1 MAAVD
6 QPSAGS
12 APGILALPGVRTFR
26 SRRFREVT
34 AVGLWAIGLVLLG
47 KTLAAQVGDPAG
59 QFAIDFAD
67 YHGAAR
73 EMVDGRTPYAPAMLE
88 GPVPS
93 QGQGAYR
100 YPPPFAQ
107 LLAPLTA
114 LPLTVA
120 AWLWLALQAVL
131 IFASVWLAGS
141 LGGARSTRERFLWSG
156 VAATYFLPAFDA
168 LWKGNVSGVLA
179 FQVALL
185 AAGRVRGGFA
195 LASALLL
202 KVSPAALVPAV
213 LVRGAAGRR
222 AELLGLALG
231 TAVIVFPSFV
241 VFPGAWLDYGR
252 VLPNLLA
259 GSTDYLTNLAPA
271 SILDTR
277 LPAVGTLVGAVRV
290 LTVATGIA
298 AVLLAAWLA
307 RRPDGWHAAVSAGV
321 VGMLVLPS
329 SIWYHYLVVLLP
341 VGALAWPAAG
351 LPGRVGLLAGALLVY
366 GGFARWLPLAT
377 PGAAV
382 MVVAA
387 LAVLWPRPRSQRP
400 GETAARPRGS
410 DRSSFAPPHCCS
422 ARRTSQV
429 IGART
434 TRSAARLSD
443 PRLVPVT
450 NKLPLEHDSE
460 DGDERQHI

>member
-1 MAAVD
+1 VAAVD
-6 QPSAGS
+6 QPRNGA
-12 APGILALPGVRTFR
+12 APRILALPGVRTFR

-34 AVGLWAIGLVLLG
+34 GVGLWAIGLVLLG
-47 KTLAAQVGDPAG
+47 RTLAAQVGDPAG

-67 YHGAAR
+67 YHGAAL
-73 EMVDGRTPYAPAMLE
+73 EIAHGRTPYAPAMLE

-114 LPLTVA
+114 LPLAVA
-120 AWLWLALQAVL
+120 AWLWLALQDVL

-141 LGGARSTRERFLWSG
+141 LGGARPTRERLLWSG

-185 AAGRVRGGFA
+185 AAGRVRAGFA
-195 LASALLL
+195 LASAMLL
-202 KVSPAALVPAV
+202 KVSPVALVPAV
-213 LVRGAAGRR
+213 LVRGASGRR
-222 AELLGLALG
+222 TELAGLALG
-231 TAVIVFPSFV
+231 TAVIVLPSLLLS
-241 VFPGAWLDYGR
+241 PGAWLDYGR

-271 SILDTR
+271 SILATR
-277 LPAVGTLVGAVRV
+277 LPSASSVVSAVRL
-290 LTVATGIA
+290 LTVATGLA

-307 RRPDGWHAAVSAGV
+307 RRPEGWHAAVSAGV
-321 VGMLVLPS
+321 VGVLVLPS

-351 LPGRVGLLAGALLVY
+351 ATGRVGLLAGALLVY

-377 PGAAV
+377 LGAAV
-382 MVVAA
+382 MTVAA
-387 LAVLWPRPRSQRP
+387 IAVLWPRR
-400 GETAARPRGS
+400 AREG
-410 DRSSFAPPHCCS
+410 
-422 ARRTSQV
+422 
-429 IGART
+429 
-434 TRSAARLSD
+434 TRA
-443 PRLVPVT
+443 T
-450 NKLPLEHDSE
+450 
-460 DGDERQHI
+460 G

>member
-1 MAAVD
+1 VAAVD

-12 APGILALPGVRTFR
+12 APRILSLPGVRTFR

-34 AVGLWAIGLVLLG
+34 GAGLWAIGLVLLG
-47 KTLAAQVGDPAG
+47 RTLAAQVGDPAG

-141 LGGARSTRERFLWSG
+141 LGGARPSRERFLWTG

-168 LWKGNVSGVLA
+168 LWKGNVSGVVA
-179 FQVALL
+179 FQVAAL
-185 AAGRVRGGFA
+185 AAGRVPGGFA
-195 LASALLL
+195 LASAALL
-202 KVSPAALVPAV
+202 KVSPVALVPA
-213 LVRGAAGRR
+213 LFVRGASGRR
-222 AELLGLALG
+222 AELVGLALG
-231 TAVIVFPSFV
+231 TAVIVVPSFLL
-241 VFPGAWLDYGR
+241 FPGAWLDYGR

-271 SILDTR
+271 SIVDTR
-277 LPAVGTLVGAVRV
+277 LPMAGALVGV
-290 LTVATGIA
+290 LRLVTVAIGLA

-307 RRPDGWHAAVSAGV
+307 RRPDGWHAAISAGV

-341 VGALAWPAAG
+341 VTALAWPVASTT
-351 LPGRVGLLAGALLVY
+351 GRVGLVAGALLVY

-377 PGAAV
+377 LGAAV
-382 MVVAA
+382 MVVVA
-387 LAVLWPRPRSQRP
+387 LAVLWPRRPQPRNS
-400 GETAARPRGS
+400 
-410 DRSSFAPPHCCS
+410 
-422 ARRTSQV
+422 
-429 IGART
+429 
-434 TRSAARLSD
+434 
-443 PRLVPVT
+443 
-450 NKLPLEHDSE
+450 
-460 DGDERQHI
+460 